1 MPPAASVAPGSRPVA
16 LVTGGAHRL
25 GREIV
30 LHLAAHG
37 WDVAV
42 HYHRSAQ
49 AAFDACSA
57 AQAAGARAAAV
68 CADLADP
75 AAVQALL
82 PQAALALGQVDA
94 VVNNAALFAFDDAL
108 QFSVDA
114 ARRHYQINT
123 IAPVLLAQALHAQL
137 SARDAQGCVVN
148 LLDQKLSNPDPD
160 YLSYTLSK
168 AALQAATVALAQ
180 ALAPVLRVVGVAP
193 GLMLP
198 SGPMT
203 EDEFTRVHSRTPLQ
217 RGSTPQDVAQAVL
230 FALQARAMTGTTLL
244 VDGGQHLAGTGRDVL
259 FALREQPPISS

>member
-1 MPPAASVAPGSRPVA
+1 MSGPAISSSSSRRVA
-16 LVTGGAHRL
+16 LVTGAAHRL
-25 GREIV
+25 GREV
-30 LHLAAHG
+30 ALHLASQG

-42 HYHRSAQ
+42 HYLRSAE
-49 AAFDACSA
+49 AAAEVCA
-57 AQAAGARAAAV
+57 AARTLGAQAEAV
-68 CADLADP
+68 YADLSD
-75 AAVQALL
+75 AASTHAVL
-82 PQAALALGQVDA
+82 PQAVAALGRIDA
-94 VVNNAALFAFDDAL
+94 VVNNAALFAFDDAEH
-108 QFSVDA
+108 FSASA
-114 ARRHYQINT
+114 AQQHYQVNT
-123 IAPVLLAQALHAQL
+123 IAPVQLAQALHAHL
-137 SARDAQGCVVN
+137 RERGAQGCVVN

-180 ALAPVLRVVGVAP
+180 ALAPTLRVVGVAP

-217 RGSTPQDVAQAVL
+217 RGSTPQDVAQAVH

-259 FALREQPPISS
+259 FALREQASPSI

>member
-1 MPPAASVAPGSRPVA
+1 MSPAASPAPGSRPVA

-25 GREIV
+25 GREIA
-30 LHLAAHG
+30 LHLATNG

-49 AAFDACSA
+49 AAAEVCRA
-57 AQAAGARAAAV
+57 AQSAGAHAAAV
-68 CADLADP
+68 HADLADP
-75 AAVQALL
+75 AAVRALL
-82 PQAALALGQVDA
+82 PAAVQALRRVDA
-94 VVNNAALFAFDDAL
+94 VVNNAALFAYDDAL

-114 ARRHYQINT
+114 ARQHYQVNT
-123 IAPVLLAQALHAQL
+123 IAPVLLAQSLHAHL
-137 SARDAQGCVVN
+137 VARGAQGCVVN

-203 EDEFTRVHSRTPLQ
+203 EEEFTRVHCRTPLQ

-244 VDGGQHLAGTGRDVL
+244 VDGGQHLCGTGRDVL
-259 FALREQPPISS
+259 FALRERSSPSN

>member
-1 MPPAASVAPGSRPVA
+1 MQPIAPSSSGSRASV

-25 GREIV
+25 GRELV
-30 LHLAAHG
+30 LHLAAQG

-42 HYHRSAQ
+42 HFHRSAEAAESVCEQ
-49 AAFDACSA
+49 ARVL
-57 AQAAGARAAAV
+57 GARAVAIG
-68 CADLADP
+68 ADLFDAK
-75 AAVQALL
+75 AVQALL
-82 PQAALALGQVDA
+82 PQAVAKLGQIDA
-94 VVNNAALFAFDDAL
+94 VVNNAALFNFDDAL
-108 QFSVDA
+108 HFSEHA
-114 ARRHYQINT
+114 AQRHYQVNT
-123 IAPVLLAQALHAQL
+123 IAPVLLAQALHGHL
-137 SARDAQGCVVN
+137 RARGTQGCVVN

-180 ALAPVLRVVGVAP
+180 ALAPTLRVVGVAP

-203 EDEFTRVHSRTPLQ
+203 EDEFTLVHSRTPLQ

-259 FALREQPPISS
+259 FAVREQTPSTH

>member
-1 MPPAASVAPGSRPVA
+1 MQPAPTSLPGSRPVA

-30 LHLAAHG
+30 LHLAAQG

-42 HYHRSAQ
+42 HYHHSAQ
-49 AAFDACSA
+49 AAAAVCTA
-57 AQAAGARAAAV
+57 AQALGAQAAAV
-68 CADLADP
+68 CADLSHP
-75 AAVQALL
+75 AAVQTAL
-82 PQAALALGQVDA
+82 PQAAGALGRVDA

-108 QFSVDA
+108 RFSVDA
-114 ARRHYQINT
+114 AQRHYQVNT
-123 IAPVLLAQALHAQL
+123 IAPVLLAQALHAHV
-137 SARDAQGCVVN
+137 SARGAQGCVVN

-180 ALAPVLRVVGVAP
+180 ALAPALRVVGVAP

-217 RGSTPQDVAQAVL
+217 RGSTPQDVAQAVH
-230 FALQARAMTGTTLL
+230 FALLARAMTGTTLL

-259 FALREQPPISS
+259 FAVRDREPLSN

>member
-1 MPPAASVAPGSRPVA
+1 MQPAPTPFSGSRPVA

-30 LHLAAHG
+30 LHLAGRG
-37 WDVAV
+37 WDAAV

-49 AAFDACSA
+49 AAEAVCA
-57 AQAAGARAAAV
+57 EARALGARAHAV
-68 CADLADP
+68 SADLFDA
-75 AAVQALL
+75 AAVQTVL
-82 PQAALALGQVDA
+82 PQAVAALGQVDA
-94 VVNNAALFAFDDAL
+94 VVNNAALFAFDDAVH
-108 QFSVDA
+108 FSTA
-114 ARRHYQINT
+114 AAQQHYQVNT
-123 IAPVLLAQALHAQL
+123 IAPVLLAQALHAHVRTRGE
-137 SARDAQGCVVN
+137 SGCVVN

-180 ALAPVLRVVGVAP
+180 ALAPALRVVGVAP

-203 EDEFTRVHSRTPLQ
+203 EDEFTRVHNRTPLQ
-217 RGSTPQDVAQAVL
+217 RGSTPQDVAQAVH

-259 FALREQPPISS
+259 FAARGE

>member
-1 MPPAASVAPGSRPVA
+1 MSRAAADSAGSRPVA
-16 LVTGGAHRL
+16 LVTGGGQRL

-30 LHLAAHG
+30 LHLAAQG

-49 AAFDACSA
+49 AAEAVCA
-57 AQAAGARAAAV
+57 AARGFGARAHAV
-68 CADLADP
+68 AADLADT
-75 AAVQALL
+75 AAVQSLL
-82 PQAALALGQVDA
+82 PQAVAGLQRVDA
-94 VVNNAALFAFDDAL
+94 VVNNAALFVFDDA
-108 QFSVDA
+108 QHFNVQA
-114 ARRHYQINT
+114 AQQHYQVNT
-123 IAPVLLAQALHAQL
+123 IAPVLLAQALHAHL
-137 SARDAQGCVVN
+137 LTRGAQGCVVN

-180 ALAPVLRVVGVAP
+180 ALAPTLRVVGVAP

-203 EDEFTRVHSRTPLQ
+203 DDEFTRLHSRTPLQ
-217 RGSTPQDVAQAVL
+217 RGSTPLDVAQAVH

-244 VDGGQHLAGTGRDVL
+244 VDGGQHLAGNGRDVL
-259 FALREQPPISS
+259 FAVREQAPPSP

>member
-1 MPPAASVAPGSRPVA
+1 MQPNASPSHGSRACV

-30 LHLAAHG
+30 QHVAAQG

-49 AAFDACSA
+49 AAEE
-57 AQAAGARAAAV
+57 V
-68 CADLADP
+68 CAEVRSLGGRAHAVRADLFDP
-75 AAVQALL
+75 AAVRSLL
-82 PQAALALGQVDA
+82 PQAVAALGRIDA
-94 VVNNAALFAFDDAL
+94 VVNNAALFAFDDA
-108 QFSVDA
+108 QHFSVQA
-114 ARRHYQINT
+114 AQQHYQVNT
-123 IAPVLLAQALHAQL
+123 IAPVLLAQALHAHL
-137 SARDAQGCVVN
+137 RARDAQGCVVN

-180 ALAPVLRVVGVAP
+180 ALAPTLRVVGVAP

-259 FALREQPPISS
+259 FAVREQASPSI

>member
-49 AAFDACSA
+49 AAFDVCSA

-82 PQAALALGQVDA
+82 PQAAHALGQVDA
-94 VVNNAALFAFDDAL
+94 VVNNAALFEFDDARH
-108 QFSVDA
+108 FSVDA

-123 IAPVLLAQALHAQL
+123 IAPVLLAQALHAHL
-137 SARDAQGCVVN
+137 SARGAQGCVVN

-203 EDEFTRVHSRTPLQ
+203 EDEFARVHSRTPLQ
-217 RGSTPQDVAQAVL
+217 RGSTPQDVAQAVH
-230 FALQARAMTGTTLL
+230 FALQARAITGTTLL

-259 FALREQPPISS
+259 FALREQPNISN